1 MISLFNEV
9 IASIYLY
16 LLMSLTD
23 YNPLRE
29 DIGFALM
36 VVVVIAV
43 AVNLIKAIW
52 LDLKWVGAIMK
63 GKLCMKKGE

>member
-1 MISLFNEV
+1 MFNEV
-9 IASIYLY
+9 MVSVYLY

-52 LDLKWVGAIMK
+52 LDLKWVATIMK